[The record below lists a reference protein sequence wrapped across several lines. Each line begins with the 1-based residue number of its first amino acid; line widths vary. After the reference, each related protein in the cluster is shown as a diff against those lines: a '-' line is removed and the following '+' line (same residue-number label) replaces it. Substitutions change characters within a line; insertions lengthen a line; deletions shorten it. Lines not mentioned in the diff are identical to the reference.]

1 MSFIFSIIGFFSST
15 NITSIVCS
23 IIASLVFEGSKSV
36 FVHIWKEKTKGVDE
50 RMRKY
55 FERAVDKLVLNET
68 IAHELKTK
76 SYPEYLKAV
85 KEKLKETK
93 SYDKSTKLFN
103 DIVEEF
109 SKLAQEDPTFMIQ
122 MLWKYQRLL
131 LLQEKSLATRPQHQR
146 RSDKGQ

>member
-68 IAHELKTK
+68 IARELKTK
-76 SYPEYLKAV
+76 SYPEYSPERTEIQYDEAKKLIMPILKSGKRGAHD
-85 KEKLKETK
+85 EYLLEETTGTVQ
-93 SYDKSTKLFN
+93 D
-103 DIVEEF
+103 
-109 SKLAQEDPTFMIQ
+109 M
-122 MLWKYQRLL
+122 MLQNRLY
-131 LLQEKSLATRPQHQR
+131 T
-146 RSDKGQ
+146 